1 MDQLR
6 EGIGLRGYGQ
16 KNPKLE
22 YKREGFRMFTEMMG
36 AIYYDAVQRLFSVE
50 IVTEESL
57 EKMEQKE
64 QKKEQEVQK
73 NTTTKVEK
81 EPQKRI
87 APKVGRNDPCPC
99 GSGKK
104 FKKCCAGKGIYD

>member
-1 MDQLR
+1 
-6 EGIGLRGYGQ
+6 
-16 KNPKLE
+16 
-22 YKREGFRMFTEMMG
+22 MFTEMMS
-36 AIYYDAVQRLFSVE
+36 AIYRDSVQRLFSVE

-73 NTTTKVEK
+73 NTTVNTVK
-81 EPQKRI
+81 EPKRRQT
-87 APKVGRNDPCPC
+87 PKVGRNDPCPC

-104 FKKCCAGKGIYD
+104 FKKCCMGKGIYD